1 MSKIVEK
8 AVLFQLFKHC
18 EGNASLPNLQSGFRR
33 FHPVETA
40 LLKVQTDVLMSMD
53 RQEITLLALLDLS
66 TAFDTIDH
74 QILLNVIENDF
85 GIIGSA
91 QKWFASCLLSIQKQL
106 VLINDRTSDD
116 FHLSYGVPQGSS
128 RGPIFLYYTY
138 LDYIM
143 W

>member
-53 RQEITLLALLDLS
+53 RQEITLLALL
-66 TAFDTIDH
+66 
-74 QILLNVIENDF
+74 ILEL
-85 GIIGSA
+85 
-91 QKWFASCLLSIQKQL
+91 L
-106 VLINDRTSDD
+106 VLPKNGLRLAYYLSKNNLFSLTIA
-116 FHLSYGVPQGSS
+116 HLMT
-128 RGPIFLYYTY
+128 FT
-138 LDYIM
+138 
-143 W
+143 